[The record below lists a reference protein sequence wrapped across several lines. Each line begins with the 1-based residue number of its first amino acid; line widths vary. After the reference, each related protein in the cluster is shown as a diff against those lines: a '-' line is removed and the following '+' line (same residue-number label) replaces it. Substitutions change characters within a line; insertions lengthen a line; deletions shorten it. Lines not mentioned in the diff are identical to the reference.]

1 MLIFL
6 RFGWCVGQ
14 VGLVPTLGAVLL
26 SAACQSLCA
35 SSLSA
40 VATNGIVT
48 RSGGTLRETRPSH
61 GPTYLPPYP
70 TLAFTHIH
78 VCVRANAH
86 HNCTALLCTGAYLM
100 VVKALG
106 LGPGASVG
114 FFYWLGM
121 TALMAVEIYGFAEGA
136 ELLV

>member
-1 MLIFL
+1 MPVAL
-6 RFGWCVGQ
+6 R
-14 VGLVPTLGAVLL
+14 LVA
-26 SAACQSLCA
+26 Q
-35 SSLSA
+35 
-40 VATNGIVT
+40 
-48 RSGGTLRETRPSH
+48 RGGDQRHRDPLWRYVEGETRPSH

-70 TLAFTHIH
+70 TLASTHIH
-78 VCVRANAH
+78 VCGYTNAH
-86 HNCTALLCTGAYLM
+86 HNYTHTGAYLM